1 MNEAETRAEHIDP
14 ALKAASWQRGAIVPV
29 GEVTSRPML
38 RSSMD
43 TTLRPLLAALLF
55 AATCAH
61 AQSKGD
67 LQLEKP
73 WARATP
79 PGASVGGGYLV
90 IRNKGAA
97 GDRLVG
103 VSSPASA
110 RMEMHEMT
118 MEKDI
123 MRMRE
128 VKGIDVP
135 AKGAAE
141 LKPGGFHL
149 MFMELKA
156 PLKLGDKVPV
166 TLKFEKAGEVKAEF
180 AVESMGGAQH
190 VGGKH

>member
-1 MNEAETRAEHIDP
+1 MDKITRA
-14 ALKAASWQRGAIVPV
+14 
-29 GEVTSRPML
+29 
-38 RSSMD
+38 
-43 TTLRPLLAALLF
+43 LLGAALF
-55 AATCAH
+55 VAATGLSH
-61 AQSKGD
+61 AQAKGD
-67 LQLEKP
+67 LQIEKP

-79 PGASVGGGYLV
+79 PGAAVGGGYLV
-90 IRNKGAA
+90 IRNNGAA

-110 RMEMHEMT
+110 RMEIHEMA

-135 AKGAAE
+135 AKGTAE

-156 PLKLGDKVPV
+156 PLKAGDKVPV
-166 TLKFEKAGEVKAEF
+166 TLRFEKAGELKAEF
-180 AVESMGGAQH
+180 AVEAMGAGASQAP
-190 VGGKH
+190 KHGAMKH

>member
-1 MNEAETRAEHIDP
+1 MVEDCAMLESRMKKSTRA
-14 ALKAASWQRGAIVPV
+14 LLGAA
-29 GEVTSRPML
+29 
-38 RSSMD
+38 
-43 TTLRPLLAALLF
+43 LF
-55 AATCAH
+55 AAAAGLSY

-67 LQLEKP
+67 LRIEKP

-79 PGASVGGGYLV
+79 PGAAVGGGYLV

-110 RMEMHEMT
+110 RMELHEMS

-128 VKGIDVP
+128 VKGVDVP
-135 AKGAAE
+135 AKGAVE

-149 MFMELKA
+149 MFIELKA
-156 PLKLGDKVPV
+156 PLKAGDKVPV
-166 TLKFEKAGEVKAEF
+166 TLRFEKAGEVKAEF
-180 AVESMGGAQH
+180 AVEAMGAGH
-190 VGGKH
+190 TMKH

>member
-1 MNEAETRAEHIDP
+1 MSTKP
-14 ALKAASWQRGAIVPV
+14 AAAH
-29 GEVTSRPML
+29 RPML

-79 PGASVGGGYLV
+79 PGAAVGGGYLV

-103 VSSPASA
+103 ASSPASA
-110 RMEMHEMT
+110 RMEMHEMA

-156 PLKLGDKVPV
+156 PLKAGDKVPV

-190 VGGKH
+190 GGGKH

>member
-1 MNEAETRAEHIDP
+1 MKNSMCTMLAV
-14 ALKAASWQRGAIVPV
+14 LLLGAASG
-29 GEVTSRPML
+29 
-38 RSSMD
+38 
-43 TTLRPLLAALLF
+43 F
-55 AATCAH
+55 AH
-61 AQSKGD
+61 AQHKGD

-103 VSSPASA
+103 ASSPAAA
-110 RMEMHEMT
+110 RMEIHEMA
-118 MEKDI
+118 MEKDV

-128 VKGIDVP
+128 VKGLDVP
-135 AKGAAE
+135 AKGAVE

-156 PLKLGDKVPV
+156 PLKAGDKVPV
-166 TLKFEKAGEVKAEF
+166 TLRFEKAGEVKSEF
-180 AVESMGGAQH
+180 AVEAMGAGAGH
-190 VGGKH
+190 AAKHGTGKHDAHGSMKH